1 MISTAMFLELNI
13 LHMDILGKLQDE
25 TKQQVRSGLQA
36 CNCNTKN
43 WGNLSLLSQESEEPS
58 TTGL

>member
-13 LHMDILGKLQDE
+13 LHMDILGKLQAE

-36 CNCNTKN
+36 CNCN
-43 WGNLSLLSQESEEPS
+43 QELGEPFS
-58 TTGL
+58 FEPGIGGA